1 MSEKIATRVAYGK
14 ALLEFAPEHPELVVL
29 DADLSGS
36 TNAAV
41 FGKAYPDRFFNLG
54 IAEQNMISVAAGLA
68 TCGKHVFASSFAMF
82 STGRAYEQVRTSV
95 ALPRLNVTVVGSHG
109 GLSVGEDGPTHQCCE
124 DLATMS
130 ILPNMTVLCPCDGFE
145 MRLAVKA
152 LLEDYQGPAYLRM
165 ARLATEQ
172 FTDAIPGYTFQI
184 GKGVTLKNGKDVT
197 IAATGMMVSM
207 AMEAANLLREEG
219 IDARVLNISTIKPL
233 DKELILQAAKET
245 GCIVTTE
252 EHSVIGGLGA
262 AVASYLSETYPV
274 PVIRHGVPDRFGRSG
289 KALDVLDY
297 FDLNPAGIVE
307 SVRKALALK
316 KG

>member
-1 MSEKIATRVAYGK
+1 MSEKVATRVAYGK

-29 DADLSGS
+29 DADLAGS

-41 FGKAYPDRFFNLG
+41 FGSAYPDRFFDLG

-82 STGRAYEQVRTSV
+82 STGRAFEQVRTSV
-95 ALPRLNVTVVGSHG
+95 ALPKLNVTVVGSHG

-152 LLEDYQGPAYLRM
+152 LLEQSGPAYLRM

-172 FTDAIPGYTFQI
+172 FTDAIPGYTFRI
-184 GKGVTLKNGKDVT
+184 GKGVTLRPGKDVT

-207 AMEAANLLREEG
+207 AMEAAKLLKEQG
-219 IDARVLNISTIKPL
+219 VDARVLNISTIKPL
-233 DKELILQAAKET
+233 DHELLLQAARET

-262 AVASYLSETYPV
+262 AVASYLSETCPV

-289 KALDVLDY
+289 KAMDVLDY
-297 FDLNPAGIVE
+297 FGLNPAGIVDH
-307 SVRKALALK
+307 VHKALALK
-316 KG
+316 HP

>member
-41 FGKAYPDRFFNLG
+41 FAKAYPDRFFNLG

-68 TCGKHVFASSFAMF
+68 ACGKHVFASSFAMF

-95 ALPRLNVTVVGSHG
+95 ALPQLNVTVVGSHG

-124 DLATMS
+124 DLTTMS
-130 ILPNMTVLCPCDGFE
+130 GLPNMTVLCPCDGFE

-152 LLEDYQGPAYLRM
+152 LLERKGPAYLRM
-165 ARLATEQ
+165 ARLATPM
-172 FTDAIPGYTFQI
+172 FTDAIPGYTFEI
-184 GKGVTLKNGKDVT
+184 GKGVTLRDGSDVT
-197 IAATGMMVSM
+197 IAATGMMVGI
-207 AMEAANLLREEG
+207 AMEAAKLLQAQG
-219 IDARVLNISTIKPL
+219 VSARVLNIHTIKPL
-233 DKELILQAAKET
+233 DGELLLNAAKET

-252 EHSVIGGLGA
+252 EHSIIGGLGT
-262 AVASYLSETYPV
+262 AVASYLSETCPV
-274 PVIRHGVPDRFGRSG
+274 PVIRHCVPDRFGRSG
-289 KALDVLDY
+289 KALAVLDY
-297 FDLNPAGIVE
+297 FGLNPAGIIE
-307 SVRKALALK
+307 SVHKALALK